1 MWHKSSSTIKPEAV
15 EPVLGGR
22 YLLHRNIEEV
32 EKVDEGG
39 KAEKLYTYEERLVDE
54 LEYQLIKELEAR
66 EQLIDELQGA
76 VTELAGFNDGNMQ
89 EIKAQLNELQ
99 SGIAELAELLINGEE
114 R

>member
-1 MWHKSSSTIKPEAV
+1 MWHKSSSTVKPEAV

-39 KAEKLYTYEERLVDE
+39 RVEKFYSYEERLVNE
-54 LEYQLIKELEAR
+54 LEYQLIKELEAKER
-66 EQLIDELQGA
+66 LIDELQGA
-76 VTELAGFNDGNMQ
+76 VIELAGFNDGNIQ
-89 EIKAQLNELQ
+89 EIKTQLNELQ

-114 R
+114 K